1 MDTQKF
7 THRLTKI
14 LIEIMFYG
22 GILVCVLL
30 PLPFIRSPLAFWL
43 GQPHPDTMIKHLAI
57 LISAGLSAIYILYQL
72 KIIFKTLINGNPFIH
87 ENVSCLRKCG
97 VASFMIAII
106 FSIRISFWLTASSM
120 IIVILCTLLGLFCL
134 TLKDVFKQAI
144 IYKEENDWT
153 V

>member
-22 GILVCVLL
+22 GILVCILL
-30 PLPFIRSPLAFWL
+30 PLPFIRSPLTFWL
-43 GQPHPDTMIKHLAI
+43 GQPHPDTMNRHLAI
-57 LISAGLSAIYILYQL
+57 LISAGLSAVYILYQL
-72 KIIFKTLINGNPFIH
+72 KIIFKTLVNGNPFIYK
-87 ENVSCLRKCG
+87 NVSCLRKCG
-97 VASFMIAII
+97 VASFVIAII

-120 IIVILCTLLGLFCL
+120 IIIILCTLLGLFCL